1 MRHFRSILILLGLAA
16 LAVSAYFVKE
26 GDTLWDLS
34 SEFLNDP
41 FAWPD
46 LWENNRQIADPH
58 WIYPG
63 DSIYLGEPD
72 TSSNIMHEAPVAK
85 GPCVRVLADSTLPP
99 GVYPTLG
106 CSAESN
112 RDSDFENMLGD
123 LRSRTKK
130 KEVKSVGSTYYY
142 EQRPAPKIFNGYY
155 QILSPLITSLEALR
169 KDERW
174 LSVSS
179 GEKVLPILHNPES
192 EIVIGIGKNTSQIAK
207 NGDMVELWDA
217 RPIDIPSNDGK
228 STTTLA
234 LLRISGYARITA
246 VGDTL
251 SRATL
256 LQNVREIKI
265 GHTKA
270 KLQKDYEV
278 INVSGYKPVKEVKIE
293 DMGRIRYAMDPML
306 ILGPYAYILVNK
318 GTNDNYNLGDGVAIW
333 QRDTTD
339 REIPP
344 RLLGRGIITSA
355 NKTESTVLIREAYS
369 SSRHIECGHLVS
381 LTHKAILV
389 Q

>member
-63 DSIYLGEPD
+63 DSLYLGERD
-72 TSSNIMHEAPVAK
+72 TSSAIREVPVAK
-85 GPCVRVLADSTLPP
+85 GPCVRAIADSTLPI

-106 CSAESN
+106 CSGEGDRN
-112 RDSDFENMLGD
+112 DDFENMLGD
-123 LRSRTKK
+123 LRSRIKK
-130 KEVKSVGSTYYY
+130 TEVKSVGATYYY

-155 QILSPLITSLEALR
+155 QILTPLVTSLEDL
-169 KDERW
+169 KNDERW

-192 EIVIGIGKNTSQIAK
+192 EIVIGIGKNTSQKAK

-228 STTTLA
+228 SNTTLA

-270 KLQKDYEV
+270 KLQKDYEI

-293 DMGRIRYAMDPML
+293 DMGRIRYAMDPTL
-306 ILGPYAYILVNK
+306 ILGPYVYVLVNK
-318 GTNDNYNLGDGVAIW
+318 GTNDNYNLGDGVGIW
-333 QRDTTD
+333 QKDTTD
-339 REIPP
+339 AKIPP

-355 NKTESTVLIREAYS
+355 NKSESTVLIREAYS